1 MIGDELMERGD
12 GVDSMYLANMK
23 YSVMSITCD
32 INQKS
37 KEANNLKMK
46 QKYVLSHNILWFSLS
61 R

>member
-32 INQKS
+32 IN
-37 KEANNLKMK
+37 
-46 QKYVLSHNILWFSLS
+46 
-61 R
+61 